1 MEKKMSAYTDEIKPE
16 PIHPTKAHA
25 ETRME
30 FEDGFLEQ
38 VPENVYDEC
47 TASVEEKVSKTMM
60 DVISEGETLTSIF
73 TSILIPMW
81 EATNKVLSDS
91 VREREQVTHKLFIA
105 ALEDSIF
112 TDELRNMVLYR
123 LKNGED
129 SPHLEPLY
137 DALTSA
143 IDRQRKKRWI
153 Y

>member
-1 MEKKMSAYTDEIKPE
+1 MSTYTDEIKSVPN
-16 PIHPTKAHA
+16 HPTKTHG

-30 FEDGFLEQ
+30 IEDDLVEDVQDFLLE
-38 VPENVYDEC
+38 EC
-47 TASVEEKVSKTMM
+47 SASVEEKVSKTMM
-60 DVISEGETLTSIF
+60 DVISEGETLTNFF
-73 TSILIPMW
+73 TSMIIPMW
-81 EATNKVLSDS
+81 DATNKVLTDS
-91 VREREQVTHKLFIA
+91 VREQKQVSHKLFIA

-112 TDELRNMVLYR
+112 TDELRNMVLFR

-129 SPHLEPLY
+129 APHFEPLY

>member
-1 MEKKMSAYTDEIKPE
+1 MSAYTDEIKSE
-16 PIHPTKAHA
+16 PNHPTKALG

-30 FEDGFLEQ
+30 FEDGFFEKLED
-38 VPENVYDEC
+38 VVHDC
-47 TASVEEKVSKTMM
+47 IASAEEMLSKTMM
-60 DVISEGETLTSIF
+60 DVISEGDTPTSII
-73 TSILIPMW
+73 TSVIFPMMI
-81 EATNKVLSDS
+81 AINKVLSDS
-91 VREREQVTHKLFIA
+91 DREQEQVTHKLLVV
-105 ALEDSIF
+105 ALEDNIF
-112 TDELRNMVLYR
+112 TDELRNMFLYR